1 MALGRV
7 ETGLGPSGVSIT
19 RSGLPALV
27 ANRNAGTVGVHRI
40 AGQAVSLAGD
50 RRESGHEAPNGT
62 WGQGVAFS
70 TGRRCRHP
78 HRPEIA
84 APDLA

>member
-27 ANRNAGTVGVHRI
+27 ANRNAGT
-40 AGQAVSLAGD
+40 AGD

-62 WGQGVAFS
+62 WSQGVAFS